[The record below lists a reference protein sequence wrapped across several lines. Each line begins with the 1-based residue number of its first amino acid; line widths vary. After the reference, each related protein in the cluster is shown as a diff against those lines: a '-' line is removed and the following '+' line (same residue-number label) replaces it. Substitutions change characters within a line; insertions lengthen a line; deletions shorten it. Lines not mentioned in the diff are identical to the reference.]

1 MPPIRILSY
10 HSIGD
15 LDTPLTIKEK
25 DFERHVAILSS
36 TFSPVHLREIV
47 DYVTGRGRLPEDA
60 VAITFDD
67 GYRDNL
73 TLALPI
79 LLKYQVPATIFV
91 ATGFVGSCIP
101 LYTEMLP
108 ALSWTEI
115 QEMNQSGVVEFGAHT
130 RTHVRLSDVPAWV
143 AKRAISDSKSDLEE
157 HLGRPVQMF
166 SYPQGRFNSAVIRIL
181 QEAGFRGAC
190 GGAGM
195 VHRLSSP
202 YRLRR
207 LQIEGG
213 TSGNDLNG
221 VLAKVGNWP
230 VRLPLD
236 AVRRAMD
243 MRTREATP

>member
-25 DFERHVAILSS
+25 DFERHVALLSS

-47 DYVTGRGRLPEDA
+47 DYVTGRGGLPEDA

-108 ALSWTEI
+108 ALSW
-115 QEMNQSGVVEFGAHT
+115 
-130 RTHVRLSDVPAWV
+130 
-143 AKRAISDSKSDLEE
+143 
-157 HLGRPVQMF
+157 
-166 SYPQGRFNSAVIRIL
+166 
-181 QEAGFRGAC
+181 
-190 GGAGM
+190 
-195 VHRLSSP
+195 
-202 YRLRR
+202 
-207 LQIEGG
+207 
-213 TSGNDLNG
+213 GNPG
-221 VLAKVGNWP
+221 
-230 VRLPLD
+230 
-236 AVRRAMD
+236 
-243 MRTREATP
+243 